1 VVARWPLVALLLAG
15 CYNYV
20 TDSFVSNDFSGDA
33 FPDNVELT
41 SGAIVVGLQPDGA
54 SPRIVTLDVLSPFT
68 ILDNGPDTAPAITYP
83 GLTLLGAEGPGGAL
97 DRPRGHFNDEPQV
110 LALHECTD
118 PQCQVGEPGVF
129 PPRPIEGVLG
139 MSAFSSDALRLHL
152 DPADPEMF
160 VLPDIAGDEY
170 HRSQACDAVLP
181 TPFRGGGSLIYG
193 GTEINF
199 TNWRIAIDT
208 CLAPNPDPDV
218 PQPQRGT
225 DVLLVASTGVGI
237 SLLGESAYI
246 RYQQADTTGTVPLL
260 TNLPAHS
267 VFLPSGLVAGHL
279 ASIPKIALVGN
290 WAPNPRA
297 PCRQV
302 YASHVLA
309 SVGCLFSTDP
319 VACPCTLPTSDP
331 QRADKCPCQNG
342 AQFCGVPGVVE
353 LSQTIRF
360 LIVSDDD
367 PTLQA
372 LRAELRPDR
381 PEVDGILGAE
391 ALQNVEVDIDYPHD
405 RLLGRCFGPGC
416 DARPEM
422 SSTCELARVQECL
435 GLPANQTVTN
445 QLCGK

>member
-1 VVARWPLVALLLAG
+1 MVRWAPAALLLAG

-20 TDSFVSNDFSGDA
+20 TDSFVSNDFSGDE
-33 FPDNVELT
+33 FPIDVDMT
-41 SGAIVVGLQPDGA
+41 SGAIVIGLQPDGS
-54 SPRIVTLDVLSPFT
+54 SPRQTVLDVLSPFT
-68 ILDNGPDTAPAITYP
+68 ILDNGTETAPSITYP
-83 GLTLLGAEGPGGAL
+83 DLTLLGEEGPGGAL
-97 DRPRGHFNDEPQV
+97 DRPRGHFIEPQV
-110 LALHECTD
+110 LTLHPCTD
-118 PQCQVGEPGVF
+118 AQCQVGEPGNLT
-129 PPRPIEGVLG
+129 PRPVDALLG
-139 MSAFSSDALRLHL
+139 MSTFSSDALRLHL
-152 DPADPEMF
+152 DPAAPEMF
-160 VLPDIAGDEY
+160 ILPDIAGDEY

-208 CLAPNPDPDV
+208 CLAPNPDPAV
-218 PQPQRGT
+218 AQPQRGT
-225 DVLLVASTGVGI
+225 DVLLVASTGLGI
-237 SLLGESAYI
+237 SLLDESAYA
-246 RYQQADTTGTVPLL
+246 RYQAADTTGTVPPLSGL
-260 TNLPAHS
+260 AMHS
-267 VFLPSGLVAGHL
+267 VLLPSGLITGHL

-290 WAPNPRA
+290 WAANPRA

-302 YASHVLA
+302 YASHVLG
-309 SVGCLFSTDP
+309 SVGCLYSTDP
-319 VACPCTLPTSDP
+319 VACPCSRPTSDP
-331 QRADKCPCQNG
+331 LRADTCPCQSG
-342 AQFCGVPGVVE
+342 APFCGVPGVVE

-360 LIVSDDD
+360 LIVADDE

-416 DARPEM
+416 VARPEL

-435 GLPANQTVTN
+435 GLPANKPVTD